1 MRLIAVL
8 GYSAGRETGIHAVCA
23 RRLAHAQSLVDG
35 ACAVL
40 LSGEADL
47 MREAWTGAAAELHSD
62 PHARNTAGNAAG
74 IAAVAKEIGATD
86 VVVVTSRWHTPRAV
100 MLLRAALKGTGIG
113 ITTAPA
119 PDSPGVRVLLREL
132 ACFAAAP
139 FQAIRLQ
146 FG

>member
-47 MREAWTGAAAELHSD
+47 MREAWTGATAALLSD

-74 IAAVAKEIGATD
+74 IAAVAREIGATD
-86 VVVVTSRWHTPRAV
+86 VVVVTSRWHTPRAA
-100 MLLRAALKGTGIG
+100 MLLRAALKGTGIS
-113 ITTAPA
+113 ITTAPS